1 MLVFGTRVHLGLLM
15 ALLLVLTGLTAW
27 AFIGYQAPSFAF
39 GLANLLTLCGF

>member
-1 MLVFGTRVHLGLLM
+1 MLVFGSRLHWGLFI

-27 AFIGYQAPSFAF
+27 AFIAYQAPSFAF

>member
-1 MLVFGTRVHLGLLM
+1 MVVLGTRLQRGLFI

-27 AFIGYQAPSFAF
+27 AFTAYQSPSFAF